1 MSLRCFI
8 VRRCLHASLEAT
20 GLRAVNLPRVVDARR
35 HVHPP
40 VPLDAGYLVVDRR
53 AFARI
58 TFPRA
63 DGGEAATMQTIG
75 FASLSG
81 VLRAICAERI
91 GLAGRAAIPGPR
103 RALELR
109 REGESKPL
117 AFIALRQRIASGVSE
132 LVETCRR
139 ARTELVLLPGDDD
152 LLAAGLHLGAPDRP
166 RGGARPRLPRAPHH
180 PRRLVIVVAPVA
192 TRSRS

>member
-8 VRRCLHASLEAT
+8 VRRCLRASLEAA
-20 GLRAVNLPRVVDARR
+20 GLRAVNLPLVVDARR

-63 DGGEAATMQTIG
+63 DGAAPMQTVG

-91 GLAGRAAIPGPR
+91 GLAGRAAMPGPK

-109 REGESKPL
+109 REGRWSEVL
-117 AFIALRQRIASGVSE
+117 EASE
-132 LVETCRR
+132 RVEAPMR
-139 ARTELVLLPGDDD
+139 ARLESWLRGWRF
-152 LLAAGLHLGAPDRP
+152 AGWRFALGAFK
-166 RGGARPRLPRAPHH
+166 RL
-180 PRRLVIVVAPVA
+180 
-192 TRSRS
+192 

>member
-8 VRRCLHASLEAT
+8 VRRCLHASLEAA
-20 GLRAVNLPRVVDARR
+20 GLRAVNLPRVVDARS

-53 AFARI
+53 AFAHI

-63 DGGEAATMQTIG
+63 DGHEASGMQTVG

-91 GLAGRAAIPGPR
+91 GVAGRAAIPGPK

-109 REGESKPL
+109 REGRWSEVL
-117 AFIALRQRIASGVSE
+117 QASE
-132 LVETCRR
+132 RVEAPMR
-139 ARTELVLLPGDDD
+139 ARLDAWLRGWRF
-152 LLAAGLHLGAPDRP
+152 GAWRF
-166 RGGARPRLPRAPHH
+166 ALQAFKRL
-180 PRRLVIVVAPVA
+180 
-192 TRSRS
+192 